1 MLMWTEGY
9 QAFDLRQFLCIPS
22 YCRKKSH
29 GDHDF
34 ATSSQPQRRAAS
46 KAIPVPKWCRWS
58 DETLESGLVQKIG
71 TWSWNP
77 LAYHIIDYG
86 WAILDPH
93 FSYTRWHP
101 NLQIARPSIW
111 SSSQLKMVHKSSRS
125 TADIAAER
133 RCHTFLRK
141 EPNSD
146 CISLSLWYMY
156 CIIFVHDT
164 VVYMFSWTFCCWVV
178 FFLFQLRMFWS
189 HDFLAGNAPSQL
201 ARTSKVLGGWSAL
214 ISACDVKT
222 LWLAWT
228 FCTDS

>member
-1 MLMWTEGY
+1 MWTEGY

-146 CISLSLWYMY
+146 CIFLSLSLWYMY
-156 CIIFVHDT
+156 CVLYL
-164 VVYMFSWTFCCWVV
+164 YMIQLFICFPGRFAAGLCFFFSNYACFGVMTFWQGMHRHS
-178 FFLFQLRMFWS
+178 L
-189 HDFLAGNAPSQL
+189 P
-201 ARTSKVLGGWSAL
+201 SKVLGGWSA